1 MIPVSVRRRI
11 QALLRNGHSKASV
24 ARTMG
29 VSLRSVKRIA
39 KEPAMDQTND
49 AAERQR
55 RGIGRPSIV
64 RGFMELVVDLLR
76 ENPEMKSA
84 EILRRILARGYGNG
98 KGAMY
103 ALIASLRSVPA
114 KGSTH
119 SVTAPTG
126 RAVTEDR
133 KRPGKA
139 EGLGAG

>member
-1 MIPVSVRRRI
+1 
-11 QALLRNGHSKASV
+11 
-24 ARTMG
+24 MG

-39 KEPAMDQTND
+39 KEPEMDQTND
-49 AAERQR
+49 AAERRR

-64 RGFMELVVDLLR
+64 RGFMELVVGLLR

-84 EILRRILARGYGNG
+84 GILRRARAGGYRSG
-98 KGAMY
+98 KSAMY

-119 SVTAPTG
+119 FVTAPTR
-126 RAVTEDR
+126 RAVTEGR
-133 KRPGKA
+133 KRPSKT